1 MAQYSVRHQCGHGV
15 THCLY
20 GPEAGRT
27 RRIEWLETV
36 DCLECAREVRS
47 GLAADSSARA
57 GLPPLAGSPKQI
69 AWAEKLRADALA
81 AGENQVALREI
92 GLDHN
97 FLKAARAA
105 GVDLD
110 EIRRRYPALAAAAQ
124 KARSGLE
131 TQTSARWWIDNR
143 DGLRHHVRSAWE
155 GLIPDLFS
163 DARAAV
169 QAWARQE
176 KAKRDVEAAEAE
188 ALRLAKMARQREAE
202 AAMYERIGT
211 FRVASVQCTQDNIK
225 AVGEDGRVAEGYV
238 CEDTNDWVIF
248 QVGDDTFSS
257 LSPQAERIASDAL
270 AAWNAGRASGKNG

>member
-47 GLAADSSARA
+47 GLAADSNARA

-143 DGLRHHVRSAWE
+143 DGLRHHVRSAW
-155 GLIPDLFS
+155 GAHSGPFL
-163 DARAAV
+163 
-169 QAWARQE
+169 
-176 KAKRDVEAAEAE
+176 
-188 ALRLAKMARQREAE
+188 
-202 AAMYERIGT
+202 
-211 FRVASVQCTQDNIK
+211 
-225 AVGEDGRVAEGYV
+225 
-238 CEDTNDWVIF
+238 
-248 QVGDDTFSS
+248 
-257 LSPQAERIASDAL
+257 
-270 AAWNAGRASGKNG
+270 GRARRRAGMGQAGKSEARCRGGRS